1 MYCDYW
7 NLVKPPFDN
16 VPDASMYVDCHES
29 MENVISETL
38 FAIKEGNEC
47 LTVIVGEVGLGKTL
61 SLRVIIDSL
70 EPEKYKVALITNP
83 ALSFVQLLREIIG
96 QITGKQCEV
105 KNKVDLLEIFNR
117 LLFDTADQG
126 KKIVI
131 VIDEANVLSPSNL
144 DDLRL
149 LTNMQDDERNLF
161 TLLLV
166 GQMEFARTLE
176 HPKRAN
182 LFQRIGTYGHL
193 EKLPSPQAVR
203 TYIESRLKIAG
214 TDRKIFDDDAIPVI
228 WEFSEHGV
236 PRLIN
241 KICKLCIKAGETNE
255 FQTISGEVAQQI
267 ADRFQK
273 LSKTSTQKRKAPV
286 TAEIQP
292 PEEGVKKRETEKT
305 PKATRP
311 SLPPKEAPDF
321 SAPVRPIPQPRMEEP
336 APPRPRMAVPEEPPP
351 RPVAP
356 PPFTEEPM
364 PVRPRGIAPEQPA
377 SRRPMHPSMDEPLP
391 VRPRIPV
398 PEEQFIRPAPPR
410 MEEPVS
416 PRPRMT
422 VPEEPPPRPVA
433 PPMQEPAALR
443 PRMPEPEEQF
453 IRPAPP
459 RMEEPVSPR
468 PRMAV
473 PEEPPPRPVAPP
485 MQEPAAL
492 RPRMPEPEE
501 QFNRP
506 APPRME
512 EPVSPRP
519 RMAVPEEPPP
529 RPVAPPM
536 QEPAALRPRMPEP
549 EEQFNRPAPPRMEE
563 PVSPR
568 PRMAVPEEPPP
579 RPVAPPM
586 EEPVAVK
593 AQTVPL
599 AKPAPTVVPTPG
611 FSPAKAA
618 ASTQSSQDSGRMET
632 KQDVQEQPTF
642 EDNEVYEDVLIGQ
655 QTIKLAIPANVIRQ
669 AQSSNNEN
677 KNKLAGYWSAQILK
691 GNPSLTHSS
700 FADPVSLWFEVKNV
714 ILKKF
719 NSPSI

>member
-7 NLVKPPFDN
+7 NLTKPPFDN

-117 LLFDTADQG
+117 LLFETADQG
-126 KKIVI
+126 RKIVI

-166 GQMEFARTLE
+166 GQMEFAKTLE

-193 EKLPSPQAVR
+193 EKLPSPEAVR
-203 TYIESRLKIAG
+203 TYIESRLRIAG

-255 FQTISGEVAQQI
+255 FQTISGDVAQQI

-273 LSKTSTQKRKAPV
+273 LSKTSAQKRKAPA
-286 TAEIQP
+286 AEAQP
-292 PEEGVKKRETEKT
+292 
-305 PKATRP
+305 AA
-311 SLPPKEAPDF
+311 EAPRKQEPERIPKPSRPAF
-321 SAPVRPIPQPRMEEP
+321 PEKETPAVSAPV
-336 APPRPRMAVPEEPPP
+336 
-351 RPVAP
+351 
-356 PPFTEEPM
+356 
-364 PVRPRGIAPEQPA
+364 
-377 SRRPMHPSMDEPLP
+377 
-391 VRPRIPV
+391 
-398 PEEQFIRPAPPR
+398 RPAPPR
-410 MEEPVS
+410 MEEPA
-416 PRPRMT
+416 PMRPRMAP
-422 VPEEPPPRPVA
+422 PEQPPARPTAPPVIDEAPPVRPRPVMPEQPPMRRPLHPGMEDLMPPRSRMA
-433 PPMQEPAALR
+433 PPEQPPVSPALPSMEEPAPMR
-443 PRMPEPEEQF
+443 PRMAAPEEMPLRPTAPPVMDEAPPVRPRPVMPEQPPVS
-453 IRPAPP
+453 PAPP
-459 RMEEPVSPR
+459 RMEEPAPMR
-468 PRMAV
+468 PRMAA
-473 PEEPPPRPVAPP
+473 PEEMPTYTAHVRQEEPIPVRPQAVPVPPKPSASVVPPPVSAPGNVAPP
-485 MQEPAAL
+485 QGVRAADTAQQSY
-492 RPRMPEPEE
+492 EE
-501 QFNRP
+501 Q
-506 APPRME
+506 
-512 EPVSPRP
+512 
-519 RMAVPEEPPP
+519 
-529 RPVAPPM
+529 PM
-536 QEPAALRPRMPEP
+536 
-549 EEQFNRPAPPRMEE
+549 
-563 PVSPR
+563 
-568 PRMAVPEEPPP
+568 
-579 RPVAPPM
+579 PM
-586 EEPVAVK
+586 EAVEEE
-593 AQTVPL
+593 
-599 AKPAPTVVPTPG
+599 
-611 FSPAKAA
+611 
-618 ASTQSSQDSGRMET
+618 D
-632 KQDVQEQPTF
+632 F
-642 EDNEVYEDVLIGQ
+642 EEVTIGQ
-655 QTIKLAIPANVIRQ
+655 QSIKLAIPSHVIRQ
-669 AQSSNNEN
+669 AQSSNKEN

-691 GNPSLTHSS
+691 GNPQLTHSS

-719 NSPSI
+719 NSPAHMQ

>member
-7 NLVKPPFDN
+7 NLTKPPFDN

-117 LLFDTADQG
+117 LLFETADQG
-126 KKIVI
+126 RKIVI

-166 GQMEFARTLE
+166 GQMEFAKTLE

-193 EKLPSPQAVR
+193 EKLPSPEAVR
-203 TYIESRLKIAG
+203 TYIESRLRIAG

-255 FQTISGEVAQQI
+255 FQTISGDVAQQI

-273 LSKTSTQKRKAPV
+273 LSKTSAQKRKAPA
-286 TAEIQP
+286 AEAQP
-292 PEEGVKKRETEKT
+292 
-305 PKATRP
+305 AA
-311 SLPPKEAPDF
+311 EAPRKQEPERIPKPSRPAF
-321 SAPVRPIPQPRMEEP
+321 PEKETPAVSAPV
-336 APPRPRMAVPEEPPP
+336 
-351 RPVAP
+351 
-356 PPFTEEPM
+356 
-364 PVRPRGIAPEQPA
+364 
-377 SRRPMHPSMDEPLP
+377 
-391 VRPRIPV
+391 
-398 PEEQFIRPAPPR
+398 RPAPPR
-410 MEEPVS
+410 MEEPG
-416 PRPRMT
+416 PMRPRMAP
-422 VPEEPPPRPVA
+422 PEQPPARPTAPPVMDEAPPARPRPV
-433 PPMQEPAALR
+433 
-443 PRMPEPEEQF
+443 MPEQPPVS
-453 IRPAPP
+453 PAPP
-459 RMEEPVSPR
+459 RMEEPAPMR
-468 PRMAV
+468 PRMAA
-473 PEEPPPRPVAPP
+473 PEEMPAYTAPVRQEEPIPVRPQAVPVPPKPSASVVPPPVSAPGNVAPP
-485 MQEPAAL
+485 QGVRAADTAQQSY
-492 RPRMPEPEE
+492 EE
-501 QFNRP
+501 Q
-506 APPRME
+506 
-512 EPVSPRP
+512 
-519 RMAVPEEPPP
+519 
-529 RPVAPPM
+529 PM
-536 QEPAALRPRMPEP
+536 
-549 EEQFNRPAPPRMEE
+549 
-563 PVSPR
+563 
-568 PRMAVPEEPPP
+568 
-579 RPVAPPM
+579 PM
-586 EEPVAVK
+586 EAVEEE
-593 AQTVPL
+593 
-599 AKPAPTVVPTPG
+599 
-611 FSPAKAA
+611 
-618 ASTQSSQDSGRMET
+618 D
-632 KQDVQEQPTF
+632 F
-642 EDNEVYEDVLIGQ
+642 EEVTIGQ
-655 QTIKLAIPANVIRQ
+655 QSIKLAIPSHVIRQ
-669 AQSSNNEN
+669 AQSSNKEN

-691 GNPSLTHSS
+691 GNPQLTHSS

-719 NSPSI
+719 NSPAHMQ